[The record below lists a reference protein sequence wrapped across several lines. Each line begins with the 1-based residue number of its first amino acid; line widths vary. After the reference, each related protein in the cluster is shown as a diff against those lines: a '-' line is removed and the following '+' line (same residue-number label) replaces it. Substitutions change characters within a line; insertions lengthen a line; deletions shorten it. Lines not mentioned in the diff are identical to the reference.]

1 MDTDQAAI
9 LVDVVRAEGGPPQY
23 HDRAAIP
30 VKEIVSFEE
39 VEPAGQSSGSHE
51 RCRIKLSDAPTE
63 KESWVF
69 RSDADDEPGARAVW
83 VEQTHSQVTALVD
96 LARSENRVV
105 ETKDLGEAVVA
116 AWRRGTGR
124 DIVVPATASFTLKK
138 RKKAQGSDKSDA

>member
-1 MDTDQAAI
+1 MDTDNAAI
-9 LVDVVRAEGGPPQY
+9 LVDVVRTEGGPPQY
-23 HDRAAIP
+23 RGHAAIP

-51 RCRIKLSDAPTE
+51 RCRIKLSDAPTD

-69 RSDADDEPGARAVW
+69 RLDADDEPGARAVW

-96 LARSENRVV
+96 LARSENRMV

-124 DIVVPATASFTLKK
+124 DIVVPKKSSFSLKRGK
-138 RKKAQGSDKSDA
+138 RSEGSDQLGK